1 MANGRP
7 QIFDPSLG
15 NDGEYRDL
23 TDTEIREA
31 AGNLPSQEGDAPA
44 PIDPVVPQGGPT
56 PTTNPNL
63 FNVDEEG
70 NPVVTTDPTTG
81 QQAFQIRG
89 DLLGGEIVDQR
100 LGDPSVNPNVTTQ
113 QLDTRA
119 VALDQGYQGIP
130 TDARTQAF
138 IQDDEGRRGLVDPFG
153 FRSAKGVQTDIAND
167 PNALVPEGAILR
179 TATIDPNAQ
188 GTLLNVN
195 DPALTMPDVTAT
207 QTQAVATDADQVQKA
222 TAQTVA
228 TQKTF
233 DAIKQQDMEA
243 QQFLNDIQQV
253 RAQSAQLEERSTVKG
268 QLGMLMEDFAG
279 DTIPLWA
286 SGAIAGAESILAARG
301 ITPGSSIYQGAL
313 VDAAMKAG
321 IPIAQADAQLNARF
335 QELNLNNRQ
344 QAEVVNANNLLN
356 ADIKELDIR
365 QQTAVLNTN
374 KNVQALFTD
383 ASEVNAAR
391 KFNATN
397 IQQTDQYFANLQQA
411 VNLNTANQRNAISQ
425 FNAGQG
431 NAISQFNASA
441 ERAADEFYSRNQLV
455 INQANAQWRR
465 SVNTAN
471 TAAINATNQFNAAN
485 VLNKSNTAHNNLLQL
500 ARDNADYV
508 YNSAQND
515 ASRANNLAIAT
526 LQADAQ
532 ARAAAA
538 KSGGGGSFLGAAGGI
553 LGTIAASFAG
563 TETGGKKL
571 GTFLFGKD

>member
-1 MANGRP
+1 MANGKA
-7 QIFDPSLG
+7 QIFDPDLG
-15 NDGEYRDL
+15 SDGQYRDL
-23 TDTEIREA
+23 TDAEIREA
-31 AGNLPSQEGDAPA
+31 AASLEPEETEGPPPTAPV
-44 PIDPVVPQGGPT
+44 IPQGGPS

-119 VALDQGYQGIP
+119 VALNQGFQGTP
-130 TDARTQAF
+130 TDALTQAY
-138 IQDDEGRRGLVDPFG
+138 IQDAAGQRGLVDPFG
-153 FRSAKGVQTDIAND
+153 FKSAKGVQTDIAND
-167 PNALVPEGAILR
+167 PNAQLPSGARL
-179 TATIDPNAQ
+179 TAQTIDPNAQ

-195 DPALTMPDVTAT
+195 DPALRLPDVAAT
-207 QTQAVATDADQVQKA
+207 QTRAVATDADQVQKA
-222 TAQTVA
+222 TAQTMA
-228 TQKTF
+228 TERTF
-233 DAIKQQDMEA
+233 NAIKEQDMEA
-243 QQFLNDIQQV
+243 QQFLTDIQQV
-253 RAQSAQLEERSTVKG
+253 RAQSAQLQERSTVKG

-374 KNVQALFTD
+374 KNVQALFSD

-471 TAAINATNQFNAAN
+471 TAAINAANQFNATAI
-485 VLNKSNTAHNNLLQL
+485 LNKSNTAHNNLLQL
-500 ARDNADYV
+500 ARDQADYV

-515 ASRANNLAIAT
+515 ASRQNNLAIAT
-526 LQADAQ
+526 LQAEAA
-532 ARAAAA
+532 ARAN
-538 KSGGGGSFLGAAGGI
+538 SEGGGSILGVAGGV
-553 LGTIAASFAG
+553 LGKIFGNFAG
-563 TETGGKKL
+563 TDTGAKVIEQGID
-571 GTFLFGKD
+571 FIFS

>member
-1 MANGRP
+1 MARP

-15 NDGEYRDL
+15 RDGEYRDL

-31 AGNLPSQEGDAPA
+31 ASGLVPEETEGPPS
-44 PIDPVVPQGGPT
+44 IDPVIPQGGPS

-119 VALDQGYQGIP
+119 VALGQGYQGIP

-138 IQDDEGRRGLVDPFG
+138 IQDDAGRRGLVDPFG
-153 FRSAKGVQTDIAND
+153 FKSAKGVQTDIAND
-167 PNALVPEGAILR
+167 PNAQLPSGARL
-179 TATIDPNAQ
+179 TAQTINPNAQ

-207 QTQAVATDADQVQKA
+207 QTRAVATDADQVQKA
-222 TAQTVA
+222 TAQTMA
-228 TQKTF
+228 TERTF
-233 DAIKQQDMEA
+233 NAIKEQDMEA
-243 QQFLNDIQQV
+243 QQFLTDIQQV
-253 RAQSAQLEERSTVKG
+253 RAQSAQLQERSTVKG

-374 KNVQALFTD
+374 KNVQALFSD

-411 VNLNTANQRNAISQ
+411 VNLNNTNQRNAISQ

-431 NAISQFNASA
+431 NAISQFNANA
-441 ERAADEFYSRNQLV
+441 ERAADEFYSRNQLI

-471 TAAINATNQFNAAN
+471 TAAINAANQFNATAI
-485 VLNKSNTAHNNLLQL
+485 LNKSNTAHNNLLQL
-500 ARDNADYV
+500 ARDQADYV

-515 ASRANNLAIAT
+515 ASRQNNLAIAT
-526 LQADAQ
+526 LQAEAS
-532 ARAAAA
+532 ARANAE
-538 KSGGGGSFLGAAGGI
+538 GGGSILGVAGGV
-553 LGTIAASFAG
+553 LGKIFGNFAG
-563 TETGGKKL
+563 TDTGAKVIEQGID
-571 GTFLFGKD
+571 FIFS

>member
-1 MANGRP
+1 MANGRL
-7 QIFDPSLG
+7 QIFDPDQG
-15 NDGEYRDL
+15 MDGEYRDL
-23 TDTEIREA
+23 TDAEIREA
-31 AGNLPSQEGDAPA
+31 ADNLPGQEANTPDPNAPVT
-44 PIDPVVPQGGPT
+44 PEGSPT
-56 PTTNPNL
+56 PTTNPSL

-70 NPVVTTDPTTG
+70 NAVVTTDPTTG

-119 VALDQGYQGIP
+119 VAIDQGYQGVP

-138 IQDDEGRRGLVDPFG
+138 IQDDAGRRGLVDRFG
-153 FRSAKGVQTDIAND
+153 FTSQQGVQTNIAND
-167 PNALVPEGAILR
+167 PNALVPTGAVLGVQQ
-179 TATIDPNAQ
+179 IDPNAQ

-207 QTQAVATDADQVQKA
+207 QTQAVATDAQQVQKA
-222 TAQTVA
+222 TAETIE
-228 TQKTF
+228 TERTF
-233 DAIKQQDMEA
+233 NAIKEQDMEA
-243 QQFLNDIQQV
+243 QQFLTNIQQV
-253 RAQSAQLEERSTVKG
+253 RAQSAQLQERSTVKG

-286 SGAIAGAESILAARG
+286 SGAIDGAERILAARG
-301 ITPGSSIYQGAL
+301 ITPGSSIYQEAL
-313 VDAAMKAG
+313 VDTALKAG

-335 QELNLNNRQ
+335 QELNLSNRQ
-344 QAEVVNANNLLN
+344 QAEVVNATNLLN

-374 KNVQALFTD
+374 KNVQSLFTD

-397 IQQTDQYFANLQQA
+397 LQQTDQYFANLQQA
-411 VNLNTANQRNAISQ
+411 VNINTANQRNAISQ
-425 FNAGQG
+425 ANAGQA
-431 NAISQFNASA
+431 NAISQFNANA

-465 SVNTAN
+465 NVNTAN
-471 TAAINATNQFNAAN
+471 TAAINATNQFNATN

-500 ARDNADYV
+500 ARDQADYL
-508 YNSAQND
+508 YNSGQND
-515 ASRANNLAIAT
+515 ASRQNNLAIAT
-526 LQADAQ
+526 IQGEAT
-532 ARAAAA
+532 ARG
-538 KSGGGGSFLGAAGGI
+538 KSEGGGSIAGIAGSVLGDI
-553 LGTIAASFAG
+553 FSSFAG
-563 TETGGKKL
+563 TSTGSDLIGKGIKSL
-571 GTFLFGKD
+571 PFFS

>member
-1 MANGRP
+1 MARP

-15 NDGEYRDL
+15 QEGEYRNL
-23 TDTEIREA
+23 TDAEIREA
-31 AGNLPSQEGDAPA
+31 AGNLPSQEGDAPDPTA
-44 PIDPVVPQGGPT
+44 PVIPQGGPS

-63 FNVDEEG
+63 FNIDEEG

-119 VALDQGYQGIP
+119 VALNQGFQGTP
-130 TDARTQAF
+130 TDALTQAY
-138 IQDDEGRRGLVDPFG
+138 IQDAAGQRGLVDPFG
-153 FRSAKGVQTDIAND
+153 FKSAKGVQTDISND
-167 PNALVPEGAILR
+167 PNALIPEGAILR

-243 QQFLNDIQQV
+243 EQFLNDIQQV

-431 NAISQFNASA
+431 NAISQFNVSA

-526 LQADAQ
+526 IQADAQ

-538 KSGGGGSFLGAAGGI
+538 KNGGGGSFLGAAGGI

-563 TETGGKKL
+563 TESGGKIIGEKL
-571 GTFLFGKD
+571 FDFKF

>member
-1 MANGRP
+1 MARP

-15 NDGEYRDL
+15 QEGEYRNL
-23 TDTEIREA
+23 TDAEIREA
-31 AGNLPSQEGDAPA
+31 AGNLPSQGGDTPDPTA
-44 PIDPVVPQGGPT
+44 PVVPQGGPS

-63 FNVDEEG
+63 FNIDEEG

-119 VALDQGYQGIP
+119 VALDQGFQGTP
-130 TDARTQAF
+130 TDALTQAY
-138 IQDDEGRRGLVDPFG
+138 IQDAAGQRGLVDPFG
-153 FRSAKGVQTDIAND
+153 FKSAKGVQTDIAND
-167 PNALVPEGAILR
+167 PNALLPSGARL
-179 TATIDPNAQ
+179 TAQTIDPNAQ

-195 DPALTMPDVTAT
+195 DPALSLPDVAAT

-222 TAQTVA
+222 TAQTMA
-228 TQKTF
+228 TERTF
-233 DAIKQQDMEA
+233 NAIKEQDMEA
-243 QQFLNDIQQV
+243 QQFLTDIQQV
-253 RAQSAQLEERSTVKG
+253 RAQSAQLQERSTVKG

-344 QAEVVNANNLLN
+344 QAEVVNATNLLN

-374 KNVQALFTD
+374 KNVQALFSD

-411 VNLNTANQRNAISQ
+411 VNLNNANQRNAISQ

-431 NAISQFNASA
+431 NAISQFNVNA

-471 TAAINATNQFNAAN
+471 TAAINAANQFNATAI
-485 VLNKSNTAHNNLLQL
+485 LNKSNTAHNNLLQL
-500 ARDNADYV
+500 ARDQADYV

-515 ASRANNLAIAT
+515 ASRQNNLAIAT
-526 LQADAQ
+526 LQAEAS
-532 ARAAAA
+532 ARANAE
-538 KSGGGGSFLGAAGGI
+538 GGGSILGVAGGV
-553 LGTIAASFAG
+553 LGKIFGNFAG
-563 TETGGKKL
+563 TDTGAKVIEQGIN
-571 GTFLFGKD
+571 FLNPFN